1 MSTGNPGRIPG
12 EVGGAFGGHLA
23 RLLAR
28 GEFAVTG
35 EIVPPVGADLASVTE
50 HAVALVGSVDAVNL
64 TDNPTA
70 TAHMSPLAGV
80 AAAAAAGL
88 EPTVQLTVR
97 DRNRL
102 ALTSDLLGAWALGA
116 RNVFCLSGDPL
127 HVGDHPDA
135 TVVGDVTVNDV
146 IALARRFREQGTTLA
161 GVELADPPR
170 FLVGVAD
177 VPLAEPYEPVK
188 LESKLEAGADF
199 VITQIVYDVAALE
212 AWAETMRARGLFER
226 AAVLLGVTPLRSAKQ
241 ARFMDEKLPGV
252 SVPPAMIEALEAAGP
267 DAEEVGLELAIPM
280 VAEFR
285 RIAGIGGIH
294 VMGMGHDR
302 TTRALVERAGLLP
315 RPAA

>member
-1 MSTGNPGRIPG
+1 MTSA
-12 EVGGAFGGHLA
+12 VGGHFA
-23 RLLAR
+23 RLIER
-28 GEFAVTG
+28 GAFAVTG
-35 EIVPPVGADLASVTE
+35 EIVPPVGADLTPITE

-80 AAAAAAGL
+80 AAAAAAGI

-127 HVGDHPDA
+127 HVGDHPEA
-135 TVVGDVTVNDV
+135 VVVGDLGVNDV
-146 IALARRFREQGTTLA
+146 IALARRLRDDGTTLA
-161 GVELADPPR
+161 GVELAEPPR
-170 FLVGVAD
+170 YLIGVAD
-177 VPLAEPYEPVK
+177 VPLAEPYEPAK
-188 LESKLEAGADF
+188 LESKLDAGADF
-199 VITQIVYDVAALE
+199 VITQIVYDVAAL
-212 AWAETMRARGLFER
+212 ASWADAMRTRGLFER
-226 AAVLLGVTPLRSAKQ
+226 ATVLIGLTPLRSARQ

-252 SVPPAMIEALEAAGP
+252 SVPPAMIAELEAAGP
-267 DAEEVGLELAIPM
+267 DAEEAGLALAIPM
-280 VAEFR
+280 VAAIR

-294 VMGMGHDR
+294 VMAMGHDP

-315 RPAA
+315 RPVA